1 MDAVYVKENMRI
13 RWQSETGMLETM
25 PKIVKE
31 YKETRGLMVRNIFIF
46 KIENICKIRLI

>member
-13 RWQSETGMLETM
+13 RWQSETGLVENM

-31 YKETRGLMVRNIFIF
+31 YKENRKLMVFVSFSLLRT
-46 KIENICKIRLI
+46 